1 MRILVVSD
9 THGDLYA
16 LQHAIQTQPKA
27 EIVLHL
33 GDGEEEFLR
42 LKSQYPEKMMVGVRG
57 NCDFGSQL
65 PWEEELTAEGKRI
78 FFTHG
83 YTYQVKMTLY
93 ELERAARQRKA
104 DIALYGHTHQAD
116 IDYRDG
122 RYLMNPGSLH
132 GSFGTY
138 GTIDITPA
146 GLVPNIVKNYRG
158 QW

>member
-9 THGDLYA
+9 THRDFGA
-16 LQHAIQTQPKA
+16 LHHAIQTQPKA

-33 GDGEEEFLR
+33 GDGEEELMQVKLMF
-42 LKSQYPEKMMVGVRG
+42 PEKMIVGVRG

-65 PWEEELTAEGKRI
+65 PWEDELPVEGKRI
-78 FFTHG
+78 FYTHG

-93 ELERAARQRKA
+93 NLECAARDRKA

-116 IDYRDG
+116 IDYRNG
-122 RYLMNPGSLH
+122 LYLMNPGSLH
-132 GSFGTY
+132 GSYGTY

-146 GLVPNIVKNYRG
+146 GLVPNIVKNYRN
-158 QW
+158 